1 MKNLLTKLKV
11 LAELILAASLIYA
24 AIVYTFSSIFI
35 NVLIIIVSLFILAQ
49 ALGNIDNMNGYNQQK
64 NTNAGFPGSP
74 GFPVNHHTHYPNT
87 GFPASGNPVNDDDDD
102 DGLSSDDT
110 DDLNDNDYPEIPE

>member
-11 LAELILAASLIYA
+11 LAELILAVSLIYA

-49 ALGNIDNMNGYNQQK
+49 ALGNIDNMNGYNQK

-74 GFPVNHHTHYPNT
+74 GFPVNHHHNNHYPNAVFPAT
-87 GFPASGNPVNDDDDD
+87 GFPDNDDDDN
-102 DGLSSDDT
+102 SDDT